1 MAESR
6 ELFGSDESGNE
17 SDGSGHGSVPG
28 TPGGSSPA
36 HSGSPPGSPA
46 QHSGSEHS
54 LQGTPVG
61 SPLGSHRSHR
71 SGSRSPGSHRSGSG
85 SPHSHRSGSGSPR
98 SHRSG
103 SGSPRS
109 HRSGSG
115 SPKSGSPMSVK
126 SRSRSPGSV
135 KSHSQSPRSRSGS
148 PRSKSGS
155 PKSRS
160 GSPKSR
166 SGSPRSR
173 SGSPRSRSGSPRSK
187 SGSPRSRSGSARSR
201 SGSPRSRSGSAR
213 SRSGSPRS
221 RSGSPRSRSRSPRSK
236 SGSPRSKAGSPRS
249 RSRSRSGSRKS
260 GSGSDS
266 DIGRRKKRRIMGSD
280 EEDQN
285 GRVDA
290 TVDNLFGDADD
301 ISSDEEDKEKRSEA
315 GDRDDQRGRGSDEE
329 EEIEEPQ
336 ETLIEVEIPR
346 IITNLGKTIHYV
358 KLPNFLSVETRPYD
372 PTSYEDEID
381 EDEVLDEEGRARL
394 KLKVENAIRWRKV
407 KDADGN
413 DVLDE
418 LGAPKKESNARIVR
432 WTDGSMSLHLGQEIF
447 DVHTMPIQGDFN
459 HLFVRQGTGL
469 QGQSVFRTKVA
480 FRPHSTESFTHRKM
494 TLSLADRSTK
504 AQKVKVLP
512 IHGKD
517 PDANRTE
524 MIKKEEEKLR
534 AAIRMEG
541 TRKRQKERHV
551 AKGLSGGYLESGDE
565 EEEGDISIAA
575 IKKHYKNARD
585 RPNIPDIYSS
595 DSDSYDSD
603 KERSGAQRLMKAKK
617 GPVEDD
623 SDSDTGHK
631 KKKARI
637 VESDEESEAGSGG
650 GGKQSGSESE
660 KNKSGSESE

>member
-1 MAESR
+1 
-6 ELFGSDESGNE
+6 
-17 SDGSGHGSVPG
+17 
-28 TPGGSSPA
+28 
-36 HSGSPPGSPA
+36 
-46 QHSGSEHS
+46 
-54 LQGTPVG
+54 
-61 SPLGSHRSHR
+61 
-71 SGSRSPGSHRSGSG
+71 
-85 SPHSHRSGSGSPR
+85 
-98 SHRSG
+98 
-103 SGSPRS
+103 
-109 HRSGSG
+109 
-115 SPKSGSPMSVK
+115 
-126 SRSRSPGSV
+126 
-135 KSHSQSPRSRSGS
+135 
-148 PRSKSGS
+148 
-155 PKSRS
+155 
-160 GSPKSR
+160 
-166 SGSPRSR
+166 
-173 SGSPRSRSGSPRSK
+173 
-187 SGSPRSRSGSARSR
+187 
-201 SGSPRSRSGSAR
+201 
-213 SRSGSPRS
+213 
-221 RSGSPRSRSRSPRSK
+221 
-236 SGSPRSKAGSPRS
+236 
-249 RSRSRSGSRKS
+249 
-260 GSGSDS
+260 
-266 DIGRRKKRRIMGSD
+266 MGSD

-315 GDRDDQRGRGSDEE
+315 GDRDDNSQRGRGSEEE

-432 WTDGSMSLHLGQEIF
+432 WSDGSMSLHLGKEIF

-504 AQKVKVLP
+504 TQKVKVLP

-650 GGKQSGSESE
+650 GGRQSGSESE
-660 KNKSGSESE
+660 KNKSGSESD